1 MRTLPTFFPFYSD
14 IDEQEH
20 RRENAKTVCGR
31 PAITYPNMLL
41 PFQFVKE
48 TDSPIA
54 EIKLYKPCDQTNYID
69 LFNPTVLGLIKC
81 AQTENG
87 FYVYYNG
94 EPLSFQDYASN
105 ILPLNMGITDYYVYI
120 RFADGQ
126 EVFSEVFRVYPENYK
141 LLKITV
147 WNDTDIFPIKYQD
160 IGFKQAIYLDTYLH
174 RSESE
179 IEEENERDG
188 NGEAIPTFQK
198 IIVDNVA
205 EVLAQ
210 DGLKNSLVA
219 IEMHDHVE
227 VKDGDFPSFIAQ
239 DVETS
244 SSPDDTGALSVVEM
258 KFQRLTMVKTA
269 CNNNIETEFV
279 NIW

>member
-14 IDEQEH
+14 IEEQEH

-48 TDSPIA
+48 TGSPIV
-54 EIKLYKPCDQTNYID
+54 EIKLFKPCDQTNYID
-69 LFNPTVLGLIKC
+69 LYNPTVLGLIKC
-81 AQTENG
+81 AVTENG
-87 FYVYYNG
+87 YYVYYNG

-105 ILPLNMGITDYYVYI
+105 ILPLNMGITDYYLYI

-126 EVFSEVFRVYPENYK
+126 EVYSEVFRVYPASQK

-147 WNDTDIFPIKYQD
+147 WNDTDIFPLKYTD
-160 IGFKQAIYLDTYLH
+160 IGFRQFVYLDTYLH

-179 IEEENERDG
+179 IVEETERDG
-188 NGEAIPTFQK
+188 DGEAIPTFQK
-198 IIVDNVA
+198 IIVDNIA

-210 DGLKNSLVA
+210 DGFKNAIVA
-219 IEMHDHVE
+219 MQMHDHVE
-227 VKDGDFPSFIAQ
+227 VKDGDFPPFEAQ
-239 DVETS
+239 MVETNVT
-244 SSPDDTGALSVVEM
+244 PDDTGALSVVEM
-258 KFQRLTMVKTA
+258 KFQRMIMTKTA
-269 CNNNIETEFV
+269 CEKNIETDSV
-279 NIW
+279 NVW